1 MDKHETQNCNNV
13 RAIEL
18 ARATAGRPVGRQLLV
33 ERVELRLAD
42 CDDPVDFAVRGKE
55 VANLGQA
62 PQSHCIG
69 RHQLVLAL
77 VHEEA

>member
-18 ARATAGRPVGRQLLV
+18 ASATAGRPVGRQLLV

-42 CDDPVDFAVRGKE
+42 GDDPVDFAVRRKE

-69 RHQLVLAL
+69 RHKLVLAL